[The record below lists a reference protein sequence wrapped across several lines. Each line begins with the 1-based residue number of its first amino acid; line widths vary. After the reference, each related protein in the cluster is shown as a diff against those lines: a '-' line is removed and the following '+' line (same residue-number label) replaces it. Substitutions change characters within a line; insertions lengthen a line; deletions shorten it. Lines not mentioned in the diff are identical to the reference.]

1 MDLKKI
7 CVGLIA
13 LSFVLTGFASCANK
27 NETVDNTSSEIV
39 SDSTASVVSVY
50 EEKEGKTSSI
60 ALTDGNFDYKIG
72 ILSGYRLQKL
82 APSNEGVV
90 IADIIMLDN
99 DSMLDKNVMSV
110 SDDPTFSPYSMLD
123 AIPSSL
129 FGNKLAS
136 YQKDV
141 TKEFPLGDDVTVKKA
156 AITISGETIETYAI
170 QKGEKSIHVYISYAD
185 ESVHADFLEMLR
197 SIQVN
202 W

>member
-39 SDSTASVVSVY
+39 SDSTASVESVD

-60 ALTDGNFDYKIG
+60 ALTDGNF
-72 ILSGYRLQKL
+72 
-82 APSNEGVV
+82 
-90 IADIIMLDN
+90 DN

-110 SDDPTFSPYSMLD
+110 SDDPTFSPNSMLD

-141 TKEFPLGDDVTVKKA
+141 THEFPLGNDVTVKKA
-156 AITISGETIETYAI
+156 TITISGETIETYAI